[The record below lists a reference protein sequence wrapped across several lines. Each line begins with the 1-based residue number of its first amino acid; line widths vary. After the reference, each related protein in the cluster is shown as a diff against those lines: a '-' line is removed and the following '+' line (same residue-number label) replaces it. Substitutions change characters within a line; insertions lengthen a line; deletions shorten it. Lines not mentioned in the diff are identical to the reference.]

1 MSSGYIIRR
10 SPLSANDI
18 NVLGCHVAGLLH
30 SRVRHAIF
38 SSMENP
44 EPRTHLVRRPRNNR
58 SKVSNGTTLFAPDTT
73 DGRSSAG
80 RRFRDILDEIH
91 SDLGGIDH
99 LSEGQRQLC
108 RRAVTLSMTAEGMEA
123 HAVTGQPFDV
133 DLYGQLTDRLG
144 RCFQRLGLERVA
156 HDVTPRLE
164 DYLQARAKVEGE
176 AE

>member
-1 MSSGYIIRR
+1 
-10 SPLSANDI
+10 
-18 NVLGCHVAGLLH
+18 
-30 SRVRHAIF
+30 
-38 SSMENP
+38 
-44 EPRTHLVRRPRNNR
+44 
-58 SKVSNGTTLFAPDTT
+58 
-73 DGRSSAG
+73 
-80 RRFRDILDEIH
+80 
-91 SDLGGIDH
+91 
-99 LSEGQRQLC
+99 
-108 RRAVTLSMTAEGMEA
+108 MEA